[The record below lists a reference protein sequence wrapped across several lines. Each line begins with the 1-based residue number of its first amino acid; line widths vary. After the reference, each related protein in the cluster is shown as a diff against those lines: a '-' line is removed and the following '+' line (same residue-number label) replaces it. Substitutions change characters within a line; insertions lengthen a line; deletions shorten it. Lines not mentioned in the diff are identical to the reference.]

1 MSQTTQMTET
11 TQATIDETTRRW
23 DLSTVY
29 PSVDSPEFNADL
41 EKLKALIKQSK
52 ETLEK
57 GTSTIEQVIDMYNEV
72 SDLTTTLGTYCY
84 CQVSTNT
91 TDKAAVNA
99 LNKVDALSMDLAVLS
114 TMFTNYIVQHKA
126 EVDQYC
132 QQNPDYTFVLNE
144 IAQDAKHQMSMEMEE
159 LAADLLRNGSDS
171 YSRLQEAISSTASA
185 ELDGKKLTV
194 IQLRALATNPDREV
208 RKKAYEAEL
217 KIWKEHEIAFCY
229 SLNAIKGTTLSLEKR
244 RNWNSPIERS
254 INSARISQ
262 KTLDALIGTL
272 EKNLPVFR
280 DYLKTKAKLL
290 GIKKCAFYD
299 LFAPIGNANMTYT
312 LDQARKFVAKQ
323 YGAFNPAMGRFA
335 ENAFQNNWID
345 PFPRVGK
352 TGGAYDT
359 YIPSIKESRVFA
371 NFDGTYDGVSTF
383 AHELGHAWHDHIV
396 STKPAILR
404 NYPMTL
410 AETASIFSEFI
421 VFKGAVEE
429 ATDEQKI
436 AIIEQFVQSA
446 CQVCVDILCRF
457 YFEKAVF
464 QARKDG
470 ELMPDDM
477 CRIMLDCQKKTYGDG
492 LDENQL
498 HPYMWAVKGHY
509 YSTGFSFYNYPYA
522 FGQLFGLGLYNR
534 STKEKGSTPFYEKY
548 NHLLS
553 LTGQLPAEEVAKTA
567 GIDITDPAFWQEG
580 MDIIASYA
588 KQLDD
593 LAQKL

>member
-1 MSQTTQMTET
+1 MSKTTQMTEA
-11 TQATIDETTRRW
+11 TQSTIDETTKRW
-23 DLSTVY
+23 DLSPVY

-41 EKLKALIKQSK
+41 EKLKALIKQCK

-194 IQLRALATNPDREV
+194 IQLRAMATNPDREV

>member
-23 DLSTVY
+23 DLSPVY

-41 EKLKALIKQSK
+41 EKLKALIKQCK

-144 IAQDAKHQMSMEMEE
+144 IAQDARHQMSMAMEE

-194 IQLRALATNPDREV
+194 IQLRAMATNPDREV

-272 EKNLPVFR
+272 EKNLPIFR

-290 GIKKCAFYD
+290 GIEKCAFYD
-299 LFAPIGNANMTYT
+299 LFAPVGNANMTYT

-534 STKEKGSTPFYEKY
+534 STKEEGSTPFYEKY